1 MIEDEDFIKT
11 CDVPGPTKSEIR
23 AILLYKSNVTADDV
37 VVDIGCGTGGLT
49 TEFSLRAKKVY
60 SLDKNP
66 EALTITEKNL
76 KKSGRFECVDLIE
89 NDGVS
94 ALKDIDSF
102 DIAIVGGSGRD
113 MEPILD
119 LVDEK
124 LNSKGRILI
133 PCILVD
139 TKVESVNK
147 LKSLGYNP
155 QIVEINVSKGRVIDP
170 GIMMMA
176 QNPIAIVSAKK
187 R

>member
-1 MIEDEDFIKT
+1 MINDNDFIKT
-11 CDVPGPTKSEIR
+11 CDVPGPTKEEIR
-23 AILLYKSNVTADDV
+23 AILLYKSGVTSEDI

-66 EALTITEKNL
+66 EALTITRENL
-76 KKSGRFECVDLIE
+76 KKNGKEEIVELIE

-94 ALKDIDSF
+94 GLKELSNF
-102 DIAIVGGSGRD
+102 DIAIIGGSGHD
-113 MEPILD
+113 MIPILD
-119 LVDEK
+119 LVNKK
-124 LNSKGRILI
+124 LNHKGRILI

-139 TKVESVNK
+139 SKVEAVNK

-155 QIVEINVSKGRVIDP
+155 KIVEINVSKGRVIDR